1 MSRSEKFIEIF
12 VYLSKM
18 NNENQLDDSG
28 KEKSGIKELKS
39 LAGKARTRGWKLKLD
54 TFSLETRHTF
64 SGELVVGITGTN
76 SQRKRWSLGT
86 IAEDTNGPEVVGLE
100 ELSSSA
106 AMKMTTATHSRV
118 TWDVDQGWEGGTGL
132 APSW

>member
-39 LAGKARTRGWKLKLD
+39 LAGKERTRGWKLKLD

-76 SQRKRWSLGT
+76 SQRKRCSF
-86 IAEDTNGPEVVGLE
+86 
-100 ELSSSA
+100 SF
-106 AMKMTTATHSRV
+106 
-118 TWDVDQGWEGGTGL
+118 
-132 APSW
+132 

>member
-1 MSRSEKFIEIF
+1 MLE
-12 VYLSKM
+12 
-18 NNENQLDDSG
+18 
-28 KEKSGIKELKS
+28 S
-39 LAGKARTRGWKLKLD
+39 LGQTPKGRGVPSASD
-54 TFSLETRHTF
+54 AF
-64 SGELVVGITGTN
+64 
-76 SQRKRWSLGT
+76 RWSLGT

-118 TWDVDQGWEGGTGL
+118 TRDVDQGWEGGTGL

>member
-1 MSRSEKFIEIF
+1 
-12 VYLSKM
+12 M

-118 TWDVDQGWEGGTGL
+118 TRDVDQGWEGGTGL